1 MRVRLVRI
9 TGLDLNVF
17 EFDWDLTWAVLFFS
31 PDGKVLGRYGGR
43 DASGADSRNS
53 LPGLRYAME
62 QALLTHKEAAGGEVA
77 PPPGKSPLF
86 IERVPAAKQH
96 ARGCIHCHQ
105 VKEILRAQGE
115 KDGTWTRDSIWSYPL
130 PENLGITLDLDRGNL
145 VRKVESGS
153 PADRAG
159 IRQGDWIDRLDGRKV
174 RSFADATYALHKAP
188 AQGKIPVV
196 RIREGEK
203 SEAELVLQKDWKR
216 SNQTWRPS
224 LLDLL
229 PSLPLFGDDLK
240 EAEKKK
246 LGLKPEQQAFR
257 QSATVHPSAE
267 AQGVRGGDIVLGVDD
282 KPSTM
287 TVLDF
292 LGYIRRNYLIG
303 DRIVLNILRDGKRL
317 DLPFRLK

>member
-17 EFDWDLTWAVLFFS
+17 EFDWDLTWAVLFLS

-43 DASGADSRNS
+43 DASGADARNS
-53 LPGLRYAME
+53 LLGLRYAME
-62 QALLTHKEAAGGEVA
+62 QALLTHREAAGAEVEPA
-77 PPPGKSPLF
+77 SKRSPLF
-86 IERVPAAKQH
+86 IERVPAAKPYM
-96 ARGCIHCHQ
+96 RGCIHCHQ
-105 VKEILRAQGE
+105 VKEIFRAQGE
-115 KDGTWTRDSIWSYPL
+115 KDGTWTRDSIWTYPL
-130 PENLGITLDLDRGNL
+130 PENLGLTLDRDRGNL
-145 VRKVESGS
+145 VRKVEAGS
-153 PADRAG
+153 PAQRAG
-159 IRQGDWIDRLDGRKV
+159 LRPGDWIDRLDGRKV

-203 SEAELVLQKDWKR
+203 AVGELVLQKDWKR

-229 PSLPLFGDDLK
+229 PSLPLYGDDLTP
-240 EAEKKK
+240 AEKKK

-257 QSATVHPSAE
+257 QSETVHASAE
-267 AQGVRGGDIVLGVDD
+267 AQGVRGGDVVLGVDG

-287 TVLDF
+287 TVLEF